1 MMRSSN
7 STLSAICLSHPFCM
21 RQLIWSDWAFLFDCV
36 QVELDT
42 LTGDWHLLRT
52 DIVMD
57 VGNPLNPAI
66 DIGQVE
72 GGFVQ
77 GLGWMA
83 IEELVWGDK
92 EHPWVPPGHLFT
104 KGPGTYKIP
113 SVNDIP
119 IDFRVSLLK
128 NAPNPRA
135 VHSSKAIG
143 EPPFFLA
150 ASGFFALKNAVYAA
164 RKEAGKE
171 GWFQLHS
178 PCTPERLRMASAD
191 EITEAVAPGG
201 VLPYISC

>member
-1 MMRSSN
+1 M
-7 STLSAICLSHPFCM
+7 
-21 RQLIWSDWAFLFDCV
+21 
-36 QVELDT
+36 ELDT

-66 DIGQVE
+66 DVGQVE

-83 IEELVWGDK
+83 IEELVWGDR
-92 EHPWVPPGHLFT
+92 EHPWVQPGHLFT

-164 RKEAGKE
+164 RKEVGKD
-171 GWFQLHS
+171 GWFQMHS
-178 PCTPERLRMASAD
+178 PCTPERLRMAATD
-191 EITEAVAPGG
+191 DITEAVAPGG